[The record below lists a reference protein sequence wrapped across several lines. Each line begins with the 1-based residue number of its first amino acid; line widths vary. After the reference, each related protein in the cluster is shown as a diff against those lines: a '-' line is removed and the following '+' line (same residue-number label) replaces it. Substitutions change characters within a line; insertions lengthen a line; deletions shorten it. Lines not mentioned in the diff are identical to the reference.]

1 LESSIKG
8 ILVGCDDEDVG
19 GYEWVINHN
28 DFDNSN
34 PEIINKL
41 EIYKNIKDFKIYFY
55 VFKTPTEEPARTS
68 DEYRGTIFGRAEIKK
83 VERNKNDPE
92 KYKYVHHAR

>member
-1 LESSIKG
+1 MESSIKG

-19 GYEWVINHN
+19 GYEWVINQN

-41 EIYKNIKDFKIYFY
+41 EEYKNIKDFKTQ
-55 VFKTPTEEPARTS
+55 TPQ
-68 DEYRGTIFGRAEIKK
+68 
-83 VERNKNDPE
+83 KNRE
-92 KYKYVHHAR
+92 